1 MTTNKEAFSRFQ
13 TFMRDFSAAN
23 QLRSRAAK
31 NGSFI
36 EYVCLCTS
44 FLDGLLRIG
53 LILKHQLDTSSSDIL
68 EELLYQPNDQDSMT
82 ERTIYQRALQEG
94 IIDQSLFVELNT
106 LHDKRNIIVHQY
118 IISGILTDQILEVGV
133 QYRKALDSVKRR
145 IRDIEDQQIRRG
157 IGITHVSRATPDVD
171 CFKAEQQIDQVA
183 DDKHGYPTLAKNLG
197 RPSRPAAS

>member
-13 TFMRDFSAAN
+13 NFMRGFSAAV

-106 LHDKRNIIVHQY
+106 LHDKRNIIVHKY
-118 IISGILTDQILEVGV
+118 IISGITTDQILEVGV

-157 IGITHVSRATPDVD
+157 VGIAHVSRDSPDAVYL
-171 CFKAEQQIDQVA
+171 KAEQQINQVA
-183 DDKHGYPTLAKNLG
+183 DDEHG
-197 RPSRPAAS
+197 